1 MWPTRVLA
9 ALCDAELW
17 IFDFLFMIRIEP
29 GAVAYCCERFIVRIM
44 HIKKYDFDY
53 SRRHF
58 MEKTAAGIGGAGVLS
73 GLWPDISRSADIQSA
88 YPEELLHIE
97 AYTKGAVNVGDVINA
112 DNIDLVQD
120 LVDPILYQ
128 EVKQDGR
135 EFFIEA
141 GPTDA
146 EMMFPPY
153 FLDATLRNQGQ
164 AMFGEDGNV
173 YTREGAPWI
182 GGLPFPD
189 PQTGSEAIA
198 NITLSWG
205 RHDQSVYA
213 IPSQV
218 VNANGENSYEYDFMW
233 AEMQCTGLVRPGV
246 PSPYLEGH
254 DDKVRFQMILF
265 THTNDVR
272 GSAFLN
278 IWKYDQREFPDLFG
292 YLPQFKRVRRFP
304 ANQRFEP
311 YMPGMNLFLSDAWAS
326 GDPMLTWGN
335 FKIIHR
341 GPFLGSIANQW
352 LPEND
357 NWEPGLVGGPKN
369 QSYYRVGKSLIP
381 EVIIFEGEPI
391 GYPRAPVSKRRIY
404 VDARNMGIPQAISY
418 DRNGLPWKGFEAGAG
433 QRKSG
438 EHEVRTSDGRLEWS
452 WDWVISHDVQAN
464 NVTRLY
470 QGEQCRGNQRTALDP
485 DIDMMNEYMTV
496 QALRRLGI

>member
-1 MWPTRVLA
+1 
-9 ALCDAELW
+9 
-17 IFDFLFMIRIEP
+17 
-29 GAVAYCCERFIVRIM
+29 M

-58 MEKTAAGIGGAGVLS
+58 MEKTATGLGGAGVLAS
-73 GLWPDISRSADIQSA
+73 LWPEISRSGDIQSA
-88 YPEELLHIE
+88 YPDELLHIE
-97 AYTKGAVNVGDVINA
+97 AYTKGAVKVGDVINA

-135 EFFIEA
+135 EFFIDA
-141 GPTDA
+141 GPSDV

-164 AMFGEDGNV
+164 ATFGEDGNV
-173 YTREGAPWI
+173 YTHEGAPWI
-182 GGLPFPD
+182 GGLPFPN

-233 AEMQCTGLVRPGV
+233 AEMQCTGLVKPGV
-246 PSPYLEGH
+246 ASPYLEGH

-326 GDPMLTWGN
+326 GDPML
-335 FKIIHR
+335 
-341 GPFLGSIANQW
+341 
-352 LPEND
+352 
-357 NWEPGLVGGPKN
+357 
-369 QSYYRVGKSLIP
+369 
-381 EVIIFEGEPI
+381 
-391 GYPRAPVSKRRIY
+391 
-404 VDARNMGIPQAISY
+404 
-418 DRNGLPWKGFEAGAG
+418 
-433 QRKSG
+433 
-438 EHEVRTSDGRLEWS
+438 
-452 WDWVISHDVQAN
+452 
-464 NVTRLY
+464 
-470 QGEQCRGNQRTALDP
+470 
-485 DIDMMNEYMTV
+485 
-496 QALRRLGI
+496 